1 MLKNKNHYANDSIT
15 VTELNKCVRQII
27 ENNIG
32 DLWVHGE
39 ISKLTLHSS
48 GHWYFTLKDD
58 KAAVACA
65 MFQRDNINVT
75 FKLKDG
81 QKVFVF
87 ARPSLYEISGRYQL
101 IVLKMEEAGK
111 GDLQKKFELLK
122 NKLNSEGLF
131 DSIHKKNL
139 PYLPKKIGV
148 ITSPTGAAIKDI
160 INVVLRRYPN
170 MNILLA
176 PTIVQGEH
184 AAKSIVNAI
193 KYMNTRSDLDV
204 LIVGRGGGSKE
215 DLWAFNEEEVAREIF
230 LSKIPIISAVGHE
243 IDFTISDFV
252 ADVRAPTPSAAAE
265 LAVPEKS
272 YVINKLKSLDNLM
285 NKVMMI
291 HYNEK
296 KISLNE
302 LAYHP
307 IFHEP
312 KHIVLLLKERIST
325 AHNKIVNNLNK
336 EKALI
341 KEKLNEAKFKK
352 SQALERKIRITQ
364 QQVDDYDRR
373 IKAIIEKSFVN
384 NNNRVSIAK
393 NQLRALSPKSVINR
407 GYSISTDET
416 GGVITSVK
424 NVKKG
429 QGIVT
434 ILKDG
439 KISSVIK
446 DKNK

>member
-1 MLKNKNHYANDSIT
+1 MLKNKNHYTNDSIT

-111 GDLQKKFELLK
+111 GDFQKKFELLK

-193 KYMNTRSDLDV
+193 KYMNTCLLYTSD
-204 LIVGRGGGSKE
+204 
-215 DLWAFNEEEVAREIF
+215 A
-230 LSKIPIISAVGHE
+230 
-243 IDFTISDFV
+243 
-252 ADVRAPTPSAAAE
+252 AD
-265 LAVPEKS
+265 
-272 YVINKLKSLDNLM
+272 D
-285 NKVMMI
+285 
-291 HYNEK
+291 
-296 KISLNE
+296 
-302 LAYHP
+302 
-307 IFHEP
+307 
-312 KHIVLLLKERIST
+312 
-325 AHNKIVNNLNK
+325 
-336 EKALI
+336 
-341 KEKLNEAKFKK
+341 
-352 SQALERKIRITQ
+352 
-364 QQVDDYDRR
+364 
-373 IKAIIEKSFVN
+373 
-384 NNNRVSIAK
+384 
-393 NQLRALSPKSVINR
+393 
-407 GYSISTDET
+407 
-416 GGVITSVK
+416 
-424 NVKKG
+424 
-429 QGIVT
+429 
-434 ILKDG
+434 
-439 KISSVIK
+439 
-446 DKNK
+446 